1 VKTNINN
8 NKYIV
13 YSFGMADK
21 KTILR
26 TFNTHLFE
34 FLDDVIRI
42 FPDNLDIQTAK
53 TSFLAIKQ
61 ANPTIII
68 KTWVQYIYLP
78 YKDTIDSGNIDFFFQ
93 KDYSEDLAYIAN
105 SKEVLKIVDTL
116 REPVSNMTDQQKQ
129 FTMEYLQNLSKLS
142 VIYSV

>member
-1 VKTNINN
+1 
-8 NKYIV
+8 
-13 YSFGMADK
+13 MADK

-34 FLDDVIRI
+34 FLDDIIRI

-53 TSFLAIKQ
+53 TSFYAIKQ

-68 KTWVQYIYLP
+68 KTWFQYIYMP
-78 YKDTIDSGNIDFFFQ
+78 YKDTIDSGNIEFFFN
-93 KDYSEDLAYIAN
+93 KDYSEDLAYVAH

-116 REPVSNMTDQQKQ
+116 KDPVSNMTEQQKK

-142 VIYSV
+142 ILYAM

>member
-1 VKTNINN
+1 
-8 NKYIV
+8 
-13 YSFGMADK
+13 MADK

-34 FLDDVIRI
+34 FLDDIIRI

-61 ANPTIII
+61 ANPIIII
-68 KTWVQYIYLP
+68 KTWVQHIYMP
-78 YKDTIDSGNIDFFFQ
+78 YKETIDSGNIEFFFN
-93 KDYSEDLAYIAN
+93 KDYSEDLANVAN
-105 SKEVLKIVDTL
+105 SKEVLKVVDTL
-116 REPVSNMTDQQKQ
+116 RGPVSSMTAQQKQ

-142 VIYSV
+142 LLYATL

>member
-1 VKTNINN
+1 M
-8 NKYIV
+8 
-13 YSFGMADK
+13 SDK

-26 TFNTHLFE
+26 TFNNHLFE
-34 FLDDVIRI
+34 FLDDIIRI

-53 TSFLAIKQ
+53 TSFYAIKQ

-68 KTWVQYIYLP
+68 KTWIQYIYMP
-78 YKDTIDSGNIDFFFQ
+78 YKETIDLGNIDFFFN
-93 KDYSEDLAYIAN
+93 KDYSEDLVYLAN

-116 REPVSNMTDQQKQ
+116 RGPVSNMTETQKQ

-142 VIYSV
+142 FLYANL

>member
-1 VKTNINN
+1 
-8 NKYIV
+8 
-13 YSFGMADK
+13 MADK

-53 TSFLAIKQ
+53 TSFYAMKQ
-61 ANPTIII
+61 TNPTIII
-68 KTWVQYIYLP
+68 KTWMQYIYLP
-78 YKDTIDSGNIDFFFQ
+78 YKETIDSGNIDFFFN
-93 KDYSEDLAYIAN
+93 KDYSEDLVNVAN

-116 REPVSNMTDQQKQ
+116 RWPISSMTEQQKS

-142 VIYSV
+142 LLYSTL

>member
-1 VKTNINN
+1 MT
-8 NKYIV
+8 
-13 YSFGMADK
+13 DK
-21 KTILR
+21 KTLLR

-34 FLDDVIRI
+34 FLDDVIHI

-68 KTWVQYIYLP
+68 KTWSQYIYLP
-78 YKDTIDSGNIDFFFQ
+78 YKETIDSGNIDFFFN
-93 KDYSEDLAYIAN
+93 KDYSDDLAYVTN
-105 SKEVLKIVDTL
+105 SKEVLKIIDTL
-116 REPVSNMTDQQKQ
+116 RDPVSNMTEQQKK

-142 VIYSV
+142 LLYSM

>member
-1 VKTNINN
+1 V
-8 NKYIV
+8 YIHI
-13 YSFGMADK
+13 MTDK

-26 TFNTHLFE
+26 TFNTHIFE
-34 FLDDVIRI
+34 FLDDIIRI

-53 TSFLAIKQ
+53 TSFFAIKQ

-68 KTWVQYIYLP
+68 KTWVKYIYIP
-78 YKDTIDSGNIDFFFQ
+78 YKETIDSGNIDFFFN
-93 KDYSEDLAYIAN
+93 KDYSEDLVYVAN

-116 REPVSNMTDQQKQ
+116 RGPISNMTEQQKQ

-142 VIYSV
+142 LLYANL

>member
-1 VKTNINN
+1 
-8 NKYIV
+8 
-13 YSFGMADK
+13 MADK

-26 TFNTHLFE
+26 TFNAHIFE
-34 FLDDVIRI
+34 FLDDIIRI

-68 KTWVQYIYLP
+68 KTWVQHIYMP
-78 YKDTIDSGNIDFFFQ
+78 YKETIDSGNIEFFFN
-93 KDYSEDLAYIAN
+93 KDYSEDLANVAN
-105 SKEVLKIVDTL
+105 SKEVLKVVDTL
-116 REPVSNMTDQQKQ
+116 RGPVSSMTEQQKQ

-142 VIYSV
+142 FLYANL

>member
-1 VKTNINN
+1 
-8 NKYIV
+8 
-13 YSFGMADK
+13 MADK
-21 KTILR
+21 RTLLR

-53 TSFLAIKQ
+53 TSFYAIKQ

-68 KTWVQYIYLP
+68 KTWFQYVYMP
-78 YKDTIDSGNIDFFFQ
+78 YKDTIDSGNIEFFFN
-93 KDYSEDLAYIAN
+93 KDYSEDLAYVAN
-105 SKEVLKIVDTL
+105 SKEVLKIIDTL
-116 REPVSNMTDQQKQ
+116 KDPVSNMTEQQKK

-142 VIYSV
+142 VLYSAI

>member
-1 VKTNINN
+1 M
-8 NKYIV
+8 
-13 YSFGMADK
+13 SDK

-26 TFNTHLFE
+26 TFNNHLFE

-42 FPDNLDIQTAK
+42 FPDNLNIQTAK
-53 TSFLAIKQ
+53 TSFYAIKQ

-68 KTWVQYIYLP
+68 KTWIQYIYMP
-78 YKDTIDSGNIDFFFQ
+78 YKETIDLGNIDFFFN
-93 KDYSEDLAYIAN
+93 KDYSEDLVYLAN

-116 REPVSNMTDQQKQ
+116 RGPVSNMTETQKQ

-142 VIYSV
+142 FLYANL

>member
-1 VKTNINN
+1 
-8 NKYIV
+8 
-13 YSFGMADK
+13 MADK
-21 KTILR
+21 KILLR

-53 TSFLAIKQ
+53 TSFYAIKQ

-68 KTWVQYIYLP
+68 KTWFQYIYTP
-78 YKDTIDSGNIDFFFQ
+78 YKGTIDSGNIEFFFS
-93 KDYSEDLAYIAN
+93 KDYSADLAYVAN

-116 REPVSNMTDQQKQ
+116 REPVSNMTEQQKQ

-142 VIYSV
+142 LLYANL

>member
-1 VKTNINN
+1 
-8 NKYIV
+8 
-13 YSFGMADK
+13 MADK

-26 TFNTHLFE
+26 TFNTHIFE
-34 FLDDVIRI
+34 FLDDIIRI

-68 KTWVQYIYLP
+68 KTWVQHIYMP
-78 YKDTIDSGNIDFFFQ
+78 YKETIDSGNIEFFFN
-93 KDYSEDLAYIAN
+93 KDYSEDLANVAN
-105 SKEVLKIVDTL
+105 SKEVLKVVDTL
-116 REPVSNMTDQQKQ
+116 RGPVSSMTEQQKQ

-142 VIYSV
+142 LLYANL

>member
-1 VKTNINN
+1 
-8 NKYIV
+8 
-13 YSFGMADK
+13 MADK

-34 FLDDVIRI
+34 FLDDIIRI

-53 TSFLAIKQ
+53 TSFFAIKQ

-68 KTWVQYIYLP
+68 KTWVKYIYIP
-78 YKDTIDSGNIDFFFQ
+78 YNETINSGNIDFFFN
-93 KDYSEDLAYIAN
+93 KDYSEDLVYVAN

-116 REPVSNMTDQQKQ
+116 RGPISNMTEQQKQ

-142 VIYSV
+142 FLYSSL

>member
-1 VKTNINN
+1 
-8 NKYIV
+8 
-13 YSFGMADK
+13 MADK
-21 KTILR
+21 KIFLR

-53 TSFLAIKQ
+53 TSFFAIKQ

-68 KTWVQYIYLP
+68 KTWFQFIYMP
-78 YKDTIDSGNIDFFFQ
+78 YKDTIDSGNIEFFFN
-93 KDYSEDLAYIAN
+93 KDYSDDLANLSN

-116 REPVSNMTDQQKQ
+116 RDPVSNMTEQQKK
-129 FTMEYLQNLSKLS
+129 FTMEYLQNLSKVS
-142 VIYSV
+142 VLYSSM

>member
-1 VKTNINN
+1 
-8 NKYIV
+8 
-13 YSFGMADK
+13 MADK
-21 KTILR
+21 KILLR
-26 TFNTHLFE
+26 TFNTHIFE

-53 TSFLAIKQ
+53 TSFYAIKQ

-68 KTWVQYIYLP
+68 KTWYQYIYLP
-78 YKDTIDSGNIDFFFQ
+78 YRETIDSGNIEFFFN
-93 KDYSEDLAYIAN
+93 KDYSDDLSNLSN

-116 REPVSNMTDQQKQ
+116 REPVSNMTEQQKK

-142 VIYSV
+142 MLYSGI

>member
-1 VKTNINN
+1 
-8 NKYIV
+8 
-13 YSFGMADK
+13 MADK

-53 TSFLAIKQ
+53 TSFWAIKK

-68 KTWVQYIYLP
+68 KVWYSYVYIP
-78 YKDTIDSGNIDFFFQ
+78 YNQTIANADMDFFLK
-93 KDYSEDLAYIAN
+93 KDYTSDLSDLSN
-105 SKEVLKIVDTL
+105 SNDVIKIVNTL
-116 REPVSNMTDQQKQ
+116 KDP
-129 FTMEYLQNLSKLS
+129 LSKLDEREKNIILEYFQNLNKLS
-142 VIYSV
+142 ALYAA

>member
-1 VKTNINN
+1 
-8 NKYIV
+8 
-13 YSFGMADK
+13 MADK
-21 KTILR
+21 KTLLR

-78 YKDTIDSGNIDFFFQ
+78 YKETIDSGNIEFFFN
-93 KDYSEDLAYIAN
+93 KDYSDDLAYLVN

-116 REPVSNMTDQQKQ
+116 RDPVSNMTEQQKK

-142 VIYSV
+142 LLYSVNV

>member
-1 VKTNINN
+1 
-8 NKYIV
+8 
-13 YSFGMADK
+13 MADK
-21 KTILR
+21 KILLR

-34 FLDDVIRI
+34 FLDDIIRI

-68 KTWVQYIYLP
+68 KTRVQYVYMP
-78 YKDTIDSGNIDFFFQ
+78 YKEIIDTGNMEYFLN
-93 KDYSEDLAYIAN
+93 KDYSGDLSALYNA
-105 SKEVLKIVDTL
+105 KEVLKIIDTL
-116 REPVSNMTDQQKQ
+116 RAPISNMTDQQKV

-142 VIYSV
+142 LLYSM

>member
-1 VKTNINN
+1 
-8 NKYIV
+8 
-13 YSFGMADK
+13 MADK

-26 TFNTHLFE
+26 SFNAHLFE
-34 FLDDVIRI
+34 FLDDIIRI

-68 KTWVQYIYLP
+68 KTWSQYIYIP
-78 YKDTIDSGNIDFFFQ
+78 YKETIDSGNIEFFFN
-93 KDYSEDLAYIAN
+93 KDYSEDLANVAN

-116 REPVSNMTDQQKQ
+116 RGPVSNMTEQQKG

-142 VIYSV
+142 LLYSAM

>member
-1 VKTNINN
+1 
-8 NKYIV
+8 
-13 YSFGMADK
+13 MADK
-21 KTILR
+21 KILLR

-34 FLDDVIRI
+34 FLDDIIRI

-68 KTWVQYIYLP
+68 KTWVQYVYMP
-78 YKDTIDSGNIDFFFQ
+78 YKEIIDTGNMEYFLN
-93 KDYSEDLAYIAN
+93 KDYSGDLSTLSNA
-105 SKEVLKIVDTL
+105 KEVLKIIDTL
-116 REPVSNMTDQQKQ
+116 RAPISNMTDQQKV

-142 VIYSV
+142 LLYSM